1 MFVKISPFTGTP
13 ARILLFLIC
22 STTVSVFFSIYF
34 RKDMAKHNKFFIK
47 SKYGSV
53 SLSCLFLK
61 LHFGMDLN
69 WDIESPALLICIFSP
84 VGFLV
89 IEVCHRLFVLLFD
102 TNFLCV
108 NSHIFYYMCCISE
121 HNWSKCKYLHK
132 MFVL

>member
-13 ARILLFLIC
+13 ARILLFLIH

-34 RKDMAKHNKFFIK
+34 RKDMAKHNKFFVK

-69 WDIESPALLICIFSP
+69 WDIESPALLICKFSP

-102 TNFLCV
+102 T
-108 NSHIFYYMCCISE
+108 IF
-121 HNWSKCKYLHK
+121 
-132 MFVL
+132 FVCE